1 MIQKSDPKLTAFVLG
16 ELSEAEMLEI
26 QKMLDENIEL
36 QNEVAE
42 IRKTVS
48 QIETLLQNEPL
59 PTKISTPGEMDKPQ

>member
-1 MIQKSDPKLTAFVLG
+1 
-16 ELSEAEMLEI
+16 
-26 QKMLDENIEL
+26 MLDENIEL